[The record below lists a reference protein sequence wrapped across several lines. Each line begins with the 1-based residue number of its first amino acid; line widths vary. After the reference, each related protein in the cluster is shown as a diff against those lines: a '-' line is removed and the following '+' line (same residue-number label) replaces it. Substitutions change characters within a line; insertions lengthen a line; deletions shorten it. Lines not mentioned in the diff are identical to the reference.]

1 MINESIRQNLELF
14 IKENY
19 IDLNTTTYGK
29 PKYSIRGIPKSH
41 PCTEPDE
48 ASNDNAAPKQNTE
61 VTVPQSVG
69 KPVNTSKRT
78 CKPTKPSS
86 GNTTIL
92 TKLKNIISLKFGTAR
107 KPETFASQLLSLIEQ
122 QGMTEIEV
130 YKAANIDRKLFSK
143 IRHDDYHPSRKT
155 AIALVLALRLSPD
168 IAKDLLSLAGY
179 ALSSTSKA
187 DVIIEF
193 CLENQL
199 YDLITVNEL
208 LQEYTGQT
216 L

>member
-1 MINESIRQNLELF
+1 M
-14 IKENY
+14 
-19 IDLNTTTYGK
+19 
-29 PKYSIRGIPKSH
+29 
-41 PCTEPDE
+41 
-48 ASNDNAAPKQNTE
+48 TE
-61 VTVPQSVG
+61 V
-69 KPVNTSKRT
+69 
-78 CKPTKPSS
+78 
-86 GNTTIL
+86 
-92 TKLKNIISLKFGTAR
+92 
-107 KPETFASQLLSLIEQ
+107 
-122 QGMTEIEV
+122 EV

-193 CLENQL
+193 CLENQP
-199 YDLITVNEL
+199 YDLMTVNEL